1 MRMPTMLMI
10 GSYGVDVAELQLRLN
25 LKTTPSPALAVDGA
39 FGSKTQAAVRA
50 FQVSAG
56 LKPDGIA
63 GNDTHGA
70 LAKNLAITRIQH
82 AVTHLPQPTDTTCWA
97 ASTAMMTRS
106 SVPAVRAKTPE
117 AMLLPNG
124 SLRNSSGSDQAVV
137 SGTAYGAVHGLRC
150 FAPQSWSVEG
160 FLGALKPSPLMI
172 DMLWDA
178 SEYAAGRASSG
189 HMVVI
194 SAAVSDNNPNGER
207 THLLVLDPWKP
218 RQGRVYWVSYAAWVA
233 EVPTR
238 TYRTFARM

>member
-1 MRMPTMLMI
+1 MASLLMF
-10 GSYGVDVAELQLRLN
+10 GSHGVDVAELQLRLN
-25 LKTTPSPALAVDGA
+25 LKSTPGPVLVVDGA
-39 FGSKTQAAVRA
+39 FGSKTQAAVKA
-50 FQVSAG
+50 FQANAR
-56 LKPDGIA
+56 LKPDGVA
-63 GNDTHGA
+63 GTDTQAA
-70 LAKNLAITRIQH
+70 LAQGLAITRIHH
-82 AVTHLPQPTDTTCWA
+82 AVTHIAQPTDTTCWA

-106 SVPAVRAKTPE
+106 SVPTVLAKTPA

-137 SGTAYGAVHGLRC
+137 TGAAYGALHGLRC
-150 FAPQSWSVEG
+150 FPPQSWSVDG

-172 DMLWDA
+172 DMLWNA
-178 SEYAAGRASSG
+178 NEYTANRASPG

-218 RQGRVYWVSYAAWVA
+218 HWGRIYWVSYAAWVA